1 MFTTIKYER
10 EDTSDGPSQEN
21 LQQHP
26 TEPFIWFPNL
36 FATDTGHEVR
46 VRSLSYE
53 SSDLSCLCSSLQQ
66 NHFLCNK
73 NTNPD
78 LRAFFFVPG
87 EEKGE
92 KKTLAGNRW
101 YVFKSKLSIYVTL
114 STGSQVHFKL
124 GKWILTNIE
133 G

>member
-1 MFTTIKYER
+1 MFTTKKYER
-10 EDTSDGPSQEN
+10 EDTFDGPSHRN

-36 FATDTGHEVR
+36 FATDAGQEVR
-46 VRSLSYE
+46 ARSPSYE

-78 LRAFFFVPG
+78 LRAFFEPG

-92 KKTLAGNRW
+92 EKTLAGNRL

-124 GKWILTNIE
+124 GKWILTNI
-133 G
+133 